1 MKRMLITLIGLLV
14 AAATPAIAADPD
26 TSLADRTPLM
36 YASIDAGVSIVPD
49 RDVRFFRLPSTLEN
63 DTGWTVGAEIGSQAT
78 EHLRFGLSVLYNRF
92 KTSSVQI
99 WPNPNPKSGGQVDMV
114 RPIWNFYY
122 DFSFL
127 DEFLRP
133 YVGVGLGAVWA
144 QFDSTSL
151 GYGETSD
158 WGLAF
163 VAHAG
168 THIALTDMWL
178 LKVGY
183 RYNTTGSLW
192 NDQEN
197 FIFGNISSHDFIA
210 GVRMDF

>member
-1 MKRMLITLIGLLV
+1 MLITLIGLLV
-14 AAATPAIAADPD
+14 AAATPAMAADPD

-49 RDVRFFRLPSTLEN
+49 RDVRFFGIPSRLEN
-63 DTGWTVGAEIGSQAT
+63 DTGWTVGVEIGSQAT

-92 KTSSVQI
+92 NTSSVQI
-99 WPNPNPKSGGQVDMV
+99 APNPIPESGGQVVDMV
-114 RPIWNFYY
+114 RPIWNLYY

-127 DEFLRP
+127 DAFLRP

-163 VAHAG
+163 VAHVG
-168 THIALTDMWL
+168 THIAITDTWL

-183 RYNTTGSLW
+183 RYNRTGSLW

-197 FIFGNISSHDFIA
+197 FIFGNICSHDFIA